1 MAQPAEVYLFDGL
14 RKGVIETLH
23 PILAS
28 KAITKVMHD
37 CQEVTKSCSWAS
49 LGFPSEMQILVL
61 PYVTSASQQLMS
73 AISEEDYDGVLSS
86 LEVPADPN
94 AQYTL
99 TASGTTKIL
108 SPLVVACAVSN
119 LSIVRALVQARA
131 DVNCQ
136 SHMLPC
142 TAMVA
147 ECSVAEIS
155 EFCAVTPLQM
165 AVLQNSV
172 DLADY
177 LLQAKADVNICS
189 SHGVSA
195 LFIATRKCDLRCV
208 KLLLHAG
215 AETGRLLACWLF

>member
-1 MAQPAEVYLFDGL
+1 
-14 RKGVIETLH
+14 
-23 PILAS
+23 
-28 KAITKVMHD
+28 
-37 CQEVTKSCSWAS
+37 
-49 LGFPSEMQILVL
+49 
-61 PYVTSASQQLMS
+61 
-73 AISEEDYDGVLSS
+73 
-86 LEVPADPN
+86 
-94 AQYTL
+94 
-99 TASGTTKIL
+99 
-108 SPLVVACAVSN
+108 N
-119 LSIVRALVQARA
+119 LSIVRALVQASA

-172 DLADY
+172 DLAAY
-177 LLQAKADVNICS
+177 LLQEKADVNICS

-215 AETGRLLACWLF
+215 AEKDLSAEGSPTPMQIATGRVAEFMQNFHPAVPSAGRQETHADEQRVP